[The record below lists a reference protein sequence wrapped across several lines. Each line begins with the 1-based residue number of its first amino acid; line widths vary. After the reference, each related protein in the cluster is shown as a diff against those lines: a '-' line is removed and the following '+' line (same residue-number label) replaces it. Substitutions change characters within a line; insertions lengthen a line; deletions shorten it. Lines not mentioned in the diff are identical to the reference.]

1 VTARRARCLGAIAL
15 AFAACGEST
24 SSAPAE
30 IAAEL
35 RAMRLAL
42 AARDTSPVGVE
53 ALRARL
59 VALAEMQ
66 RTSEARQ
73 AELQRELAA
82 WTQKLANEAD
92 AARAAEVRQLRARFD
107 ELDAAL
113 QQQRVRQSEL
123 EHELLQGLDRAT
135 KQLDGMLDRA
145 IPPAGAEPGEGER
158 TPPPPARIGG
168 ATEPPARPN
177 GAAGAPRPG
186 AKGTATAPGTGA
198 ARSNEQVPA
207 GAHGEAGGTPPSA
220 LEQAPSPIA
229 STVAVPA
236 GRSSPSNQVA
246 DAGITSFRGPGP
258 SAPRAE
264 AADAV
269 WRPAHAAGGGRS
281 QAVWFA
287 LAAVGALSACWWI
300 RREVRASRQL
310 RATGPGEGVPTD
322 SIATFEQLA
331 APPMATARFPVV
343 TPQARA
349 ALVGSADLG
358 PPEVVVGRPA
368 DCVRW
373 RAALANEP
381 LALREPPPAIV
392 EAGGHA
398 ELRYWTRPDASAAA
412 RLRLHLRLLR
422 RVD

>member
-1 VTARRARCLGAIAL
+1 MIAWRALCLGAIAL

-158 TPPPPARIGG
+158 TPPPPA
-168 ATEPPARPN
+168 
-177 GAAGAPRPG
+177 
-186 AKGTATAPGTGA
+186 
-198 ARSNEQVPA
+198 
-207 GAHGEAGGTPPSA
+207 
-220 LEQAPSPIA
+220 
-229 STVAVPA
+229 
-236 GRSSPSNQVA
+236 
-246 DAGITSFRGPGP
+246 
-258 SAPRAE
+258 
-264 AADAV
+264 
-269 WRPAHAAGGGRS
+269 
-281 QAVWFA
+281 
-287 LAAVGALSACWWI
+287 
-300 RREVRASRQL
+300 
-310 RATGPGEGVPTD
+310 
-322 SIATFEQLA
+322 
-331 APPMATARFPVV
+331 
-343 TPQARA
+343 
-349 ALVGSADLG
+349 
-358 PPEVVVGRPA
+358 
-368 DCVRW
+368 
-373 RAALANEP
+373 P
-381 LALREPPPAIV
+381 LIQ
-392 EAGGHA
+392 
-398 ELRYWTRPDASAAA
+398 
-412 RLRLHLRLLR
+412 
-422 RVD
+422 

>member
-1 VTARRARCLGAIAL
+1 MTARRARCLGAIAL

-24 SSAPAE
+24 SSASAE
-30 IAAEL
+30 IASEL

-42 AARDTSPVGVE
+42 PARDTSPVGGE

-82 WTQKLANEAD
+82 WTQKLASEAD
-92 AARAAEVRQLRARFD
+92 AARAAEVRQLRARLD

-123 EHELLQGLDRAT
+123 EDELLQGLDRAT
-135 KQLDGMLDRA
+135 KQLDGMLDRV

-158 TPPPPARIGG
+158 TPSPPARIGG
-168 ATEPPARPN
+168 ATEPPARPT
-177 GAAGAPRPG
+177 GAAGAPPPG
-186 AKGTATAPGTGA
+186 AKGTAIAPGTGA
-198 ARSNEQVPA
+198 ARSTEPA
-207 GAHGEAGGTPPSA
+207 PSGAPGETGGTPSTA

-229 STVAVPA
+229 TAAASPV
-236 GRSSPSNQVA
+236 GRPSPSNQVA
-246 DAGITSFRGPGP
+246 DAGITSFRGSGP

-264 AADAV
+264 AADAA
-269 WRPAHAAGGGRS
+269 WRPAHAAGVGRS

-300 RREVRASRQL
+300 RREVRANRQL
-310 RATGPGEGVPTD
+310 RAPGPGEGVPTD

-331 APPMATARFPVV
+331 AAPLATARGPAA
-343 TPQARA
+343 TPQAIA
-349 ALVGSADLG
+349 TSPGSADLG
-358 PPEVVVGRPA
+358 PPEVLVGRPA

-398 ELRYWTRPDASAAA
+398 ELRYWTRPDASVAA
-412 RLRLHLRLLR
+412 RLRLRLRLPR